1 MKFDML
7 GRISVVLAPVDL
19 RAGYQSLSSIAASIL
34 GINVDKGGEF
44 VLFVSRRGN
53 VCKMIWA
60 DDRGSSVLTRRLH
73 HGRFERFL
81 AKLEAPAAREITL
94 RDLDFFLDGKPLF
107 LKRAGFFA

>member
-81 AKLEAPAAREITL
+81 AKLDAPAACDPTFEVL
-94 RDLDFFLDGKPLF
+94 SKKNGADP
-107 LKRAGFFA
+107 